1 MRVQRERSLMLGE
14 FKMASLQDVEASL
27 EVLLP

>member
-1 MRVQRERSLMLGE
+1 MRVQREWSLMLGE
-14 FKMASLQDVEASL
+14 FKMASLQDVESSL